1 MTKFAFDM
9 NSSPSLKDAIAY
21 EYFITHLDNVMN
33 PEKNGEDIVK
43 NVQLLVDS
51 AYLLAE
57 IFCEGRDLH
66 NKTVEKTDAE
76 QTEAA

>member
-9 NSSPSLKDAIAY
+9 DSNTSLKDAIAY
-21 EYFITHLDNVMN
+21 EYFITHLDDVMN
-33 PEKNGEDIVK
+33 PEKSGEDTVK
-43 NVQLLVDS
+43 NVQILVDA

-66 NKTVEKTDAE
+66 NKAVKETDAE
-76 QTEAA
+76 QAEAA